1 MQVVNILSSVFL
13 ASGFSA
19 WALCRGAA
27 RDKDT
32 YDESMNSPASA
43 NDASGPDGG
52 AVAARRPI
60 GRLMTALLKGLP
72 ALPPRM
78 RTLPR
83 DADGQPIP
91 YLLTQ
96 VATKF
101 ESSLGADLVLTALC
115 ARKQCWLCGQQLG
128 RYAAF
133 VSDPLTSVTKISRTP
148 PAHHDCAKYA
158 AIAGLMQPKDL
169 KVSLVWVTRAYQLQ
183 STANGQIFVL
193 GEAEQTFWF
202 SDGRCATREEV
213 RLAMEEKLPDLY
225 AIAKR
230 GGDAALSGL
239 DLQIARASRQFPPH
253 AALATG
259 T

>member
-1 MQVVNILSSVFL
+1 MDV
-13 ASGFSA
+13 SGLT
-19 WALCRGAA
+19 ALTLMAAAAAAVAANRVGAVH
-27 RDKDT
+27 DNEFNT
-32 YDESMNSPASA
+32 PAPA
-43 NDASGPDGG
+43 NDSSGPDGG
-52 AVAARRPI
+52 VVAARRPI
-60 GRLMTALLKGLP
+60 GRLMELLRKGLP
-72 ALPPRM
+72 SLPPRM

-83 DADGQPIP
+83 SEDGQPIP

-96 VATKF
+96 VASKF
-101 ESSLGADLVLTALC
+101 ESSLGPDLVMTTLC
-115 ARKQCWLCGQQLG
+115 DRKQCWICGQQLG

-133 VSDPLTSVTKISRTP
+133 VSEPVTSVTKISRTP

-158 AIAGLMQPKDL
+158 ALTGLMQPKDA
-169 KVSLVWVTRAYQLQ
+169 KVTLVWVTRHHQLQ
-183 STANGQIFVL
+183 STANGFLFIL
-193 GEAEQTFWF
+193 GDPEQTFWF
-202 SDGRCATREEV
+202 SGGRCATREEV

-225 AIAKR
+225 AIAKQ